1 MARGGGEGRGGAR
14 RGGEGRSGEEV
25 RGGAVFRDRAL
36 KGVLFKVFRV
46 FLKVEAVCC
55 PECFT

>member
-1 MARGGGEGRGGAR
+1 MRGEEGREAA
-14 RGGEGRSGEEV
+14 V
-25 RGGAVFRDRAL
+25 RGGAVLRDRAL

>member
-1 MARGGGEGRGGAR
+1 MRGEEGR
-14 RGGEGRSGEEV
+14 GEEV

-36 KGVLFKVFRV
+36 KGVLFKVVRV

>member
-1 MARGGGEGRGGAR
+1 MRGEEGREAAV
-14 RGGEGRSGEEV
+14 RGEEGRGEEV

-46 FLKVEAVCC
+46 FLKVEAVCY